1 MKAKSRNSS
10 IELLRILSMFVIVLH
25 HYALKGTFDWN
36 PYNPKYSG
44 AIKVNLFLH
53 YFGKLGVVLFVMIG
67 AYFLCEKQ
75 FNFRR
80 PINLIV
86 TTVFYSFGLY
96 FVFKLF
102 DPTGIWGTDSVVRV
116 LLPFPLPSGYWFVY
130 SYIVMLF
137 AMPFLNIIIR
147 SLTKQKLLLL
157 IIGLILLWSF
167 LSIGLQ
173 IFNSKPDTFVDSFG
187 YTPTTY
193 FFLIYFVSAYIRK
206 YSGKILNSKVYT
218 MFGAVMCVLIAILL
232 SALAINEKL
241 FNGIAD
247 LFDVNSPLVLLTS
260 IFIFSYFK
268 NSHFNSRIINYI
280 AGSMFGVY
288 LIHEDSFV
296 RPFIWQNIF
305 SSKVYA
311 GSGIKYLLAG
321 LLFSLI
327 VFIICIL
334 IDIIFRRLIFERI
347 IKKIVKYIDA
357 FLVKVE
363 LTILCKRHK

>member
-1 MKAKSRNSS
+1 MTKRSSRNSS
-10 IELLRILSMFVIVLH
+10 IELLRILSMFAIVMH

-80 PINLIV
+80 PINLIS
-86 TTVFYSFGLY
+86 TTAFYSFGLY

-137 AMPFLNIIIR
+137 AMPFLNIIR
-147 SLTKQKLLLL
+147 GLTRQKLLLL

-173 IFNSKPDTFVDSFG
+173 IFDNKPDTFVDSFG

-206 YSGKILNSKVYT
+206 YSGKILNSKGYT
-218 MFGAVMCVLIAILL
+218 MIGALICVLIAILL
-232 SALAINEKL
+232 STLAINEKL

-268 NSHFNSRIINYI
+268 NIYFNSRVINYI

-296 RPFIWQNIF
+296 RPFIWQNVF
-305 SSKVYA
+305 SSKLYA
-311 GSGIKYLLAG
+311 NSGDGYLLYGIVA
-321 LLFSLI
+321 SVI
-327 VFIICIL
+327 VFIVSIL
-334 IDIIFRRLIFERI
+334 IDILVRRI
-347 IKKIVKYIDA
+347 IFSRFIKKSVSLLNKYLSMIVKINY
-357 FLVKVE
+357 
-363 LTILCKRHK
+363 

>member
-1 MKAKSRNSS
+1 MKVKSRNSS
-10 IELLRILSMFVIVLH
+10 IELLRILSMFAIVLH

-53 YFGKLGVVLFVMIG
+53 YFGKLGVVIFVMIG

-80 PINLIV
+80 PINLII
-86 TTVFYSFGLY
+86 TTVFYSFELY
-96 FVFKLF
+96 LLFKLF
-102 DPTGIWGTDSVVRV
+102 DPTGIWGNDSVVRV

-147 SLTKQKLLLL
+147 NLTRKKLLLL

-167 LSIGLQ
+167 LTIGLQ
-173 IFNSKPDTFVDSFG
+173 IFDGKPDTFVDSFG

-206 YSGKILNSKVYT
+206 YSGKVLNSKTYT
-218 MFGAVMCVLIAILL
+218 IVGTLICILVAIIL
-232 SALAINEKL
+232 SSLANNEKL

-247 LFDVNSPLVLLTS
+247 LFDVNSPLVL
-260 IFIFSYFK
+260 FNAVFAFSYFK
-268 NSHFNSRIINYI
+268 NTHFNSRTINYI

-288 LIHEDSFV
+288 LIHENSFV
-296 RPFIWQNIF
+296 RPFIWQNTF
-305 SSKVYA
+305 SSKEYA
-311 GSGIKYLLAG
+311 RTGIEYLFYG
-321 LLFSLI
+321 IVVSMM
-327 VFIICIL
+327 VFIIAMM
-334 IDIIFRRLIFERI
+334 IDVIFRRIFFSKSIKRCSTFLSDRLSRLIN
-347 IKKIVKYIDA
+347 K
-357 FLVKVE
+357 
-363 LTILCKRHK
+363 

>member
-147 SLTKQKLLLL
+147 RLNKQKLLLL

-173 IFNSKPDTFVDSFG
+173 MFDSKPDTFVDSFG

-218 MFGAVMCVLIAILL
+218 MFGAVICVLIAILL
-232 SALAINEKL
+232 SALAINE
-241 FNGIAD
+241 
-247 LFDVNSPLVLLTS
+247 
-260 IFIFSYFK
+260 
-268 NSHFNSRIINYI
+268 
-280 AGSMFGVY
+280 
-288 LIHEDSFV
+288 
-296 RPFIWQNIF
+296 
-305 SSKVYA
+305 
-311 GSGIKYLLAG
+311 
-321 LLFSLI
+321 
-327 VFIICIL
+327 
-334 IDIIFRRLIFERI
+334 
-347 IKKIVKYIDA
+347 
-357 FLVKVE
+357 
-363 LTILCKRHK
+363 